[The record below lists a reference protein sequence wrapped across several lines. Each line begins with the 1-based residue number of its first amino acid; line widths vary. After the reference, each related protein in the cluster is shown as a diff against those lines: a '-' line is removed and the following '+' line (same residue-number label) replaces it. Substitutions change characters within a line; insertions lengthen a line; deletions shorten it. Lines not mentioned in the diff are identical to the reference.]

1 MGGHI
6 DGAADDGTLS
16 RAFPEVAFGNGL
28 QVLGIS
34 NIAIGTGSCIGDGT
48 WLNVCDRSGGVRL
61 RIGRNVL
68 VGRQSMI
75 STGGSL
81 EIGDFNLFAPRVYIS
96 DADHVFEDIGLP
108 YIEQGAT
115 LGRSVVVE
123 ENCWLGIN
131 VVVSGNLVVGRGS
144 VIAANSVVMETV
156 PPFAVMAGAP
166 ARIVKLYNPRSRKW
180 ESARSVPEQIRIL
193 EDRMAA
199 SIPDREEYREM
210 LWKRSKLA
218 GIDPVLAG
226 AGRHLA

>member
-1 MGGHI
+1 MGGRHI
-6 DGAADDGTLS
+6 DEETLAQ
-16 RAFPEVAFGNGL
+16 AFPEVSLGHGL
-28 QVLGIS
+28 QVLGLS
-34 NIAIGTGSCIGDGT
+34 HIAIGPGSCIGDGA
-48 WLNVCDRSGGVRL
+48 WLNVCERSGGVRL

-68 VGRQSMI
+68 VGRHSMI
-75 STGGSL
+75 STGGNL

-96 DADHVFEDIGLP
+96 DADHVFEDIGMP

-131 VVVSGNLVVGRGS
+131 VVVSGNLVLGRGS
-144 VIAANSVVMETV
+144 VIAANSVVVDAV

-180 ESARSVPEQIRIL
+180 EPARSVPEQIRIL

-199 SIPDREEYREM
+199 PLPDREEYRDM
-210 LWKRSKLA
+210 LWRRSTL
-218 GIDPVLAG
+218 GRIDPVLAG